1 MKRILIPLLLVAFL
15 FGNEA
20 HAQLP
25 IWPHAT
31 RFLQSGTG
39 TNTTGLTPHQFI
51 DWTTASPASVSIP
64 NVGLNPAE
72 SNMFGQA
79 QAGINACNEFVFFAI
94 HNGEFPQVDAAL
106 EIYTPAGVYL
116 PLPGGD
122 MNANAGD
129 DEVQIIRRPGFANQ
143 WFVVY
148 SLAPAAWPN
157 GNPGYQGSLL
167 AYSLIEVNS
176 TAAYYVNDGGGS
188 PIQDIVLEVG
198 GVPFRYFHGKA
209 TSRTSNSGLPG
220 AEHDIYAQR
229 RDHAEGTV
237 ITDATFQVDRFVVD
251 GTDAIVYDVS
261 SAVTNSY
268 AWSLMVSGSPIELSP
283 DELTLAV
290 MARTQNNDEQEIYL
304 FDPVSF
310 GGSSATTVNISE
322 LWLEFTTSVTTTT
335 STGLFHQPIEFDIST
350 GTGVDWLRN
359 FERKISGLEF
369 SPSGDYLYIC
379 SGGYVNG
386 FNTNLTYLVQI
397 DLTTTMGPNSDFV
410 ARFHVQ
416 TPDPLFTIN
425 ATTGAGPTWTGAD
438 LTNYWNYHG
447 LTYLQSS
454 LDGNMYFTKSNS
466 AELFVYP
473 SPDVQMIT
481 DVNPQEIDYGTALNP
496 NIAMDGFVLYMPDQ
510 IDGYDY
516 SQDGYESV
524 SFNIS
529 NQSLCNCDTLEID
542 VVNSATG
549 DTVSTLLITEC
560 PQTITLCLEEG
571 QTFDLLGSNGV
582 DFEDVIILGSVVYPV
597 GTNMFNFGNGGA
609 INTTFTTVTTPLITS
624 DEVWD
629 AHYFIPDNMIVV
641 VDGATLDLT
650 NVDIVFGECA
660 GIDFINGAMLRANNS
675 VLRPCQFDG
684 TWRGLNFYG
693 TSQGADPT
701 GIVNEC
707 TFKNAQRAIY
717 AYNQKDIDVRVTN
730 NLFSNCKAGVV
741 LTSARVVRSISGN
754 TFLID
759 DLAPKFDQLSCSWGN
774 PGEHFGVLSQ
784 SVTFTE
790 SIAQNDFVAPDFTIV
805 DFVGIADGNGIDL
818 KAINNNFTNTY
829 QAVQMQGSRNSRV
842 ESNEINVSNEFNNY
856 EHQIAAFNCQTVLI
870 GNNEIASSSQYYL
883 TAWAGNNSAIYINRG
898 SSFDIKENFIDGFET
913 GIQLE
918 DVSNIHVTDNE
929 LHNCYFYGA
938 YLRGLT
944 DVKMSCNAINMEV
957 QNDVDAIGIGY
968 YTYFPSPYS
977 NEISSNCVFEST
989 SAMHFEDIGGTS
1001 ATLPVI
1007 RNNYMF
1013 NYKSYGIESVNM
1025 TGNIGSSPSPALG
1038 AGRNSFITNNGLGVV
1053 GDIVSTNPLTSFGN
1067 YGLSFVSGTVSISG
1081 NNVNSTASCGN
1092 QIDLANS
1099 SNGYMEICDDLSHG
1113 VLDLVG
1119 KNGILQPN
1127 YENAVSEASYAQ
1139 LLNVMLR
1146 VQSPNDM
1153 TQLDQFYTAIEANAA
1168 LSQNEL
1174 LWLRYYYASMKDQ
1187 QTEAINALMAIQA
1200 VDQDESDAVT
1210 IEHALLL
1217 ATDQLDAP
1225 SIGALET
1232 IAAGNGRYAHVAQNI
1247 LHQFGAADS
1256 PAYYATRE
1264 ANHAFG
1270 SAIIAVA
1277 ATTFNVY
1284 PNPTK
1289 STVSFEYSLDE
1300 DEIAD
1305 LVVVDVSGKIVS
1317 VTHLSYQHST
1327 QVIDVSML
1335 PEGIYTLSI
1344 QSSTGIIAHSKL
1356 VKL

>member
-1 MKRILIPLLLVAFL
+1 MKRVLIPLLLVAFI
-15 FGNEA
+15 FGNDA
-20 HAQLP
+20 YAQLP

-39 TNTTGLTPHQFI
+39 TNTTSVTPHQFV
-51 DWTTASPASVSIP
+51 DWTTAFPSSTNIP
-64 NVGLNPAE
+64 YILPNPAE

-94 HNGEFPQVDAAL
+94 HNGEFNQATAAL
-106 EIYTPAGVYL
+106 EIYTPAGNYL

-129 DEVQIIRRPGFANQ
+129 DEVQIVRRPGFANQ
-143 WFVVY
+143 WFVIY
-148 SLAPAAWPN
+148 SLAPATWPSTS
-157 GNPGYQGSLL
+157 PGYQASFL

-176 TAAYYVNDGGGS
+176 TAANYVDDGFGS
-188 PIQDIVLEVG
+188 PIQDIVLEVS
-198 GVPFRYFHGKA
+198 GVPYRYFHGKA
-209 TSRTSNSGLPG
+209 TSRTSNSTILG

-229 RDHAEGTV
+229 RDHTEGAA
-237 ITDATFQVDRFVVD
+237 ITDADFQVDRFVV
-251 GTDAIVYDVS
+251 TSSDAISYDVS

-283 DELTLAV
+283 TEGTLAV
-290 MARTQNNDEQEIYL
+290 MARTQNDDEQEIYL
-304 FDPVSF
+304 FNPASF
-310 GGSSATTVNISE
+310 GGGAATTVNISE
-322 LWLEFTTSVTTTT
+322 LWLEFNAPVPTLGP
-335 STGLFHQPIEFDIST
+335 GLYHQPVEFDVSA

-369 SPSGDYLYIC
+369 SPNGNYMYIC
-379 SGGYVNG
+379 SGGYVSG
-386 FNTNLTYLVQI
+386 STTNLTYLVQI
-397 DLTTTMGPNSDFV
+397 DLNNTMGPNSDFV

-425 ATTGAGPTWTGAD
+425 ATTGAGPTWSGANM
-438 LTNYWNYHG
+438 TNYWNHHG
-447 LTYLQSS
+447 LAYLQSC
-454 LDGNMYFTKSNS
+454 LNGNMYFTKSNS
-466 AELFVYP
+466 EELFVYP
-473 SPDVQMIT
+473 SPNAQMVTNIT
-481 DVNPQEIDYGTALNP
+481 PQDIDYGTVGNP
-496 NIAMDGFVLYMPDQ
+496 NIPMDGFVLYMPDQ

-516 SQDGYESV
+516 AQDGYESV

-529 NQSLCNCDTLEID
+529 NQSLCNCDSLEID
-542 VVNSATG
+542 VVNSASG

-571 QTFDLLGSNGV
+571 QTFDLLGNNGV
-582 DFEDVIILGSVVYPV
+582 DFNDAIILGSVVYPV

-650 NVDIVFGECA
+650 NVDLVFGECA

-675 VLRPCQFDG
+675 VLRPCEFDG
-684 TWRGLNFYG
+684 TWRGLEFYG
-693 TSQGADPT
+693 NSTGSIDPT

-717 AYNQKDIDVRVTN
+717 AYSQKDIDLRVTN
-730 NLFSNCKAGVV
+730 NLFSNCKAGVA
-741 LTSARVVRSISGN
+741 LTSATVKRSISGN
-754 TFLID
+754 TFLLD
-759 DLAPKFDQLSCSWGN
+759 DLAPNFDQLSCSWGN
-774 PGEHFGVLSQ
+774 PGEHYGVVSQ
-784 SVTFTE
+784 SVTFKEAIT
-790 SIAQNDFVAPDFTIV
+790 QNDFVAPDFTTV
-805 DFVGIADGNGIDL
+805 DFIGIASASSIDM

-829 QAVQMQGSRNSRV
+829 QSILMQGTQNSRV
-842 ESNEINVSNEFNNY
+842 ESNEINVTNEFNNF
-856 EHQIAAFNCQTVLI
+856 EHQISAFNCATVLI
-870 GNNEIASSSQYYL
+870 GNNEITNSSQFYM
-883 TAWAGNNSAIYINRG
+883 TAWAGNNSAIYVNRG

-918 DVSNIHVTDNE
+918 DVSNLHVIDNE
-929 LHNCYFYGA
+929 LHNCFFYGVYMNA
-938 YLRGLT
+938 LM
-944 DVKMSCNAINMEV
+944 DVKMSCNTINMEV
-957 QNDVDAIGIGY
+957 QEDIDAIGIGY
-968 YTYFPSPYS
+968 YTYLTSPYS
-977 NEISSNCVFEST
+977 NTISSNCIFEST
-989 SAMHFEDIGGTS
+989 KAMHFENTVGGTS
-1001 ATLPVI
+1001 TLPVI
-1007 RNNYMF
+1007 QNNYMF

-1025 TGNIGSSPSPALG
+1025 TGNIGSSPSPATG

-1053 GDIVSTNPLTSFGN
+1053 GDIVSTNPLISYGN
-1067 YGLSFVSGTVSISG
+1067 YGLSFVSGTVSIAG

-1099 SNGYMEICDDLSHG
+1099 SNGYMENCDDLSHG
-1113 VLDLVG
+1113 ILKIVG
-1119 KNGILQPN
+1119 KNGLLQSN
-1127 YENAVSEASYAQ
+1127 FEDAISEASYDQ
-1139 LLNVMLR
+1139 LLNVMFR
-1146 VQSPNDM
+1146 VQSSTDM
-1153 TQLDQFYTAIEANAA
+1153 TQLDQFYAAVQTNAE
-1168 LSQNEL
+1168 LSSNEL
-1174 LWLRYYYASMKDQ
+1174 LWFAFHYASLKDQ
-1187 QTEAINALMAIQA
+1187 QTEAINALMAIQPT
-1200 VDQDESDAVT
+1200 DQDEADLIV
-1210 IEHALLL
+1210 IERVLVSASLSLDETSISALESIA
-1217 ATDQLDAP
+1217 ATD
-1225 SIGALET
+1225 
-1232 IAAGNGRYAHVAQNI
+1232 GRYAHVAQNI
-1247 LHQFGAADS
+1247 LHQYGAAAS
-1256 PAYYATRE
+1256 QAYYPTRE

-1305 LVVVDVSGKIVS
+1305 LLVVDVSGKIVS

-1344 QSSTGIIAHSKL
+1344 QSTSGIIAHSKL